1 MICLEL
7 RIGERIM
14 NRFSELLLI
23 ARKRAKLSQLEL
35 AKKVDVDDSYIS
47 RMERGVFSPP
57 SREVA
62 VRLADALGINEKDA
76 RLAFLLAAGVANE
89 EDVQGLK
96 LVDQKTQKAAS
107 PGTRYRSP
115 LAPSDYEILMR
126 RLAVMEKRLKDAEKM
141 LEAAAKNLQDA
152 CEEQHEIAAIAK
164 EMFKK
169 E

>member
-1 MICLEL
+1 
-7 RIGERIM
+7 M
-14 NRFSELLLI
+14 NRFGELLLI
-23 ARKRAKLSQLEL
+23 ARRRTNLSQLEL

-47 RMERGVFSPP
+47 RLERGVFSPP

-76 RLAFLLAAGVANE
+76 RLAFLLAAGVARE

-96 LVDQKTQKAAS
+96 LVDQKTQKVAS

-115 LAPSDYEILMR
+115 LAPSDQEILLR
-126 RLAVMEKRLKDAEKM
+126 RLAIMERRLKAAEKK
-141 LEAAAKNLQDA
+141 LEAAAKDLQDA
-152 CEEQHEIAAIAK
+152 REEQREIAAIAK